1 MGQDCGVLRV
11 CVEGIVWFAA
21 AEIFDVS
28 RLSLFYIPTIVMQIC
43 KFDSV
48 IRITAGSE

>member
-1 MGQDCGVLRV
+1 MGQDCEVLRV
-11 CVEGIVWFAA
+11 GVEGLVWFAA

-28 RLSLFYIPTIVMQIC
+28 RLSLFCSPTIVMQIC

-48 IRITAGSE
+48 RD